1 MKIKMLCGFNNISW
15 LRFNLAPLTNDQQ
28 LAELGRGWSRC
39 LSWGEWDK
47 LWRAGSSWAAD
58 RSYPAV
64 ISLRCEE
71 YCLLL
76 LYPHGSDCYWKT
88 STFKTLMAAPDTR
101 YSARQFNFNQRMVLM
116 ILLYNFRLFN
126 NTPIFKR
133 CRGGDKNKF
142 GLLLLR
148 LGKGNSL
155 TLNAVL
161 PIICSSARVVV
172 NDGGAL
178 IGCFPGGPPLRSRG
192 WWRVMLLLVALG
204 LPLLLA
210 RGQYRGRVRG
220 LQLWHHYNQEHLL
233 PHQSSSTQ
241 LTTSPWQRAG
251 MHSLP
256 AWSTTSRGTRS
267 VEVIMSVIM
276 QDVSRAV

>member
-1 MKIKMLCGFNNISW
+1 MISS
-15 LRFNLAPLTNDQQ
+15 
-28 LAELGRGWSRC
+28 ELGRGWSRC

-64 ISLRCEE
+64 ISLRLDARNIAFCSSN
-71 YCLLL
+71 LMVVAAT
-76 LYPHGSDCYWKT
+76 G
-88 STFKTLMAAPDTR
+88 TLMAAPDTR

-210 RGQYRGRVRG
+210 RGQYRGIEVSNCDITTIRSICFHTGVHLPNWQHHRG
-220 LQLWHHYNQEHLL
+220 GGQGCTVHL
-233 PHQSSSTQ
+233 
-241 LTTSPWQRAG
+241 
-251 MHSLP
+251 
-256 AWSTTSRGTRS
+256 RGQQPRGA
-267 VEVIMSVIM
+267 
-276 QDVSRAV
+276 QGQ

>member
-1 MKIKMLCGFNNISW
+1 MISS
-15 LRFNLAPLTNDQQ
+15 
-28 LAELGRGWSRC
+28 ELGRGWSRC

-64 ISLRCEE
+64 ISLRLDARNIAFCSSN
-71 YCLLL
+71 LMVVTAT
-76 LYPHGSDCYWKT
+76 G
-88 STFKTLMAAPDTR
+88 TLMAAPDTR

-161 PIICSSARVVV
+161 PIICSSAWVVV
-172 NDGGAL
+172 NAGGAL

-233 PHQSSSTQ
+233 PHRSSSTPS
-241 LTTSPWQRAG
+241 TTSLWQRAG
-251 MHSLP
+251 MHSSP
-256 AWSTTSRGTRS
+256 VWWTTSRGTRS